1 MTKEIITNWNVI
13 TGGPCTGKT
22 TLVQELAKRGYATTI
37 EHARHYIDTM
47 KERGRTVEEIRAN
60 AESFQRGV
68 LDMQIEEESGL
79 DPEESVFLDR
89 ALPDAMAYY
98 RFLDLDFDERLVD
111 QCKKYCYR
119 TVFILDRLPLIQD
132 YARRE
137 DEGEQIRIHQLI
149 IEVYRSYP
157 CPVVMVPVLPVPER
171 VEFVLDHIAPR

>member
-1 MTKEIITNWNVI
+1 MTKEVITNWNVI

-22 TLVQELAKRGYATTI
+22 TLVQELASRGYTTTI

-47 KERGRTVEEIRAN
+47 KARGRTVEEIRAN
-60 AESFQRGV
+60 AEKFQLGV
-68 LDMQIEEESGL
+68 LDMQIEEESRL
-79 DPEESVFLDR
+79 DPQESVFLDR

-98 RFLDLDFDERLVD
+98 RFLGLPYDERLEE
-111 QCKKYCYR
+111 QCNRYCYR

-137 DEGEQIRIHQLI
+137 DEQEQIRIHQLI

-171 VEFVLDHIAPR
+171 VDFVLDHIAPR